1 MELNNLFGL
10 PAHPLLVHLPVVMV
24 PLAALGALIL
34 AIRPQWWARAGWW
47 VTGASGIGM
56 IGAILAAGSGEELEH
71 KVERSQVLEHHAQ
84 LGETARLLSVILF
97 VVLVA
102 VMALRRYR
110 PNDMAKRAVGI
121 VASVA
126 IAASAVGATWA
137 MVATGHNG
145 AKASWCEV
153 SKSCPADNAVVGAD
167 DDAD

>member
-1 MELNNLFGL
+1 MELNTLFGL

-24 PLAALGALIL
+24 PLAALGALVL
-34 AIRPQWWARAGWW
+34 AVRPQFWSRAGWW

-84 LGETARLLSVILF
+84 LGETARLLSVVLF
-97 VVLVA
+97 VVLLA
-102 VMALRRYR
+102 AMLLRKYR
-110 PNDMAKRAVGI
+110 PADMLKKSIMIIVG
-121 VASVA
+121 VALAASSVA
-126 IAASAVGATWA
+126 ATWA

-153 SKSCPADNAVVGAD
+153 TKNCPANNGAVGSDND
-167 DDAD
+167 D

>member
-24 PLAALGALIL
+24 PLAAIGALVL
-34 AIRPQWWARAGWW
+34 AVRPKLWARAGWW

-71 KVERSQVLEHHAQ
+71 KVERSQTLEHHAQ

-102 VMALRRYR
+102 VMLLRKYR
-110 PNDMAKRAVGI
+110 ASDMAKQA
-121 VASVA
+121 VA
-126 IAASAVGATWA
+126 IAVGVVLGVSAVAATWA

-153 SKSCPADNAVVGAD
+153 TKNCPADNGAVDSDG
-167 DDAD
+167 